1 MNSILLKAYGE
12 EVLAQ
17 AVPEV
22 YELIIVLNKQKQI
35 QYFMAFLKE
44 EKVRLSHYDIFKEES
59 DNSK

>member
-35 QYFMAFLKE
+35 
-44 EKVRLSHYDIFKEES
+44 
-59 DNSK
+59 